1 MRATGAILI
10 VIGTLALGFVAISFQ
25 AQSVRDTAIANGTD
39 ASAAAYNATTGIIQT
54 TAQTLT
60 PALLYGGLAVMALA
74 AVGLLAT
81 YGLGGR

>member
-25 AQSVRDTAIANGTD
+25 ARSVRDTAVTNGTD
-39 ASAAAYNATTGIIQT
+39 ASAAAYNATTGIVQT

-60 PALLYGGLAVMALA
+60 PALLYGGLAVLALLG
-74 AVGLLAT
+74 VGLLAT